1 MQKWVVKHYRL
12 TIGLLFLLGIALIA
26 LLNLEL
32 FFGTEAF
39 TGGTAVR
46 LILEVLLAIFLA
58 WAVTYL
64 VRSVYLNQCI
74 RKMND
79 ACDPDPFIEA
89 MDLMFPRFTNGN
101 FGKLTAINHAE
112 ALHLKGDSAGAL
124 AAHRAIAVDQKMPAL
139 YRAVYYNNLTA
150 FLLAD
155 ENKDLSGALAARAE
169 FERILAEEKLN
180 EQAKRSMISISA
192 INRSALLLEQGATEE
207 AEAILMNMDLTGM
220 PLLTQVT
227 RMMGLAEVSR
237 KRGEDERAAYQLK
250 FVIEKCNKM
259 PVVKEAET
267 YLKEIEEK
275 RLSAAD
281 NTADEEEGED
291 E

>member
-124 AAHRAIAVDQKMPAL
+124 AGWGRGAKGGPAG
-139 YRAVYYNNLTA
+139 AC
-150 FLLAD
+150 
-155 ENKDLSGALAARAE
+155 EN
-169 FERILAEEKLN
+169 
-180 EQAKRSMISISA
+180 
-192 INRSALLLEQGATEE
+192 
-207 AEAILMNMDLTGM
+207 
-220 PLLTQVT
+220 P
-227 RMMGLAEVSR
+227 
-237 KRGEDERAAYQLK
+237 
-250 FVIEKCNKM
+250 
-259 PVVKEAET
+259 
-267 YLKEIEEK
+267 
-275 RLSAAD
+275 
-281 NTADEEEGED
+281 
-291 E
+291 

>member
-1 MQKWVVKHYRL
+1 
-12 TIGLLFLLGIALIA
+12 
-26 LLNLEL
+26 
-32 FFGTEAF
+32 
-39 TGGTAVR
+39 
-46 LILEVLLAIFLA
+46 
-58 WAVTYL
+58 
-64 VRSVYLNQCI
+64 
-74 RKMND
+74 
-79 ACDPDPFIEA
+79 
-89 MDLMFPRFTNGN
+89 
-101 FGKLTAINHAE
+101 
-112 ALHLKGDSAGAL
+112 
-124 AAHRAIAVDQKMPAL
+124 
-139 YRAVYYNNLTA
+139 
-150 FLLAD
+150 
-155 ENKDLSGALAARAE
+155 
-169 FERILAEEKLN
+169 
-180 EQAKRSMISISA
+180 MISISA

-250 FVIEKCNKM
+250 FVIEKGNKM